1 MTGQVMVFAPA
12 PELTITIEQAGDD
25 THIHLH
31 AGGQG
36 IWQARMIATLGV
48 PVALCTAF
56 GGETGRV
63 LEPLTAAEGVWLRTV
78 TSGGRSA
85 AYVHDRRDGERVE
98 LARSPAEP
106 MPRHELD
113 ELYGLA
119 LTEGLRATV
128 SVLSGTR
135 DPHVIEPDVYRRL
148 AGDLRRNDGL
158 VVADLTGDYLD
169 AVLESGLDFLKVSH
183 EELVESGRAPDDSQE
198 ALVKALRELHEEGAQ
213 TVAVSR
219 AEKPALVYLDGEI
232 HEVRLPSLE
241 PADHRGAGDSM
252 TAGVAA
258 TMAQGGDMR
267 TAIRIGGAA
276 GAVNVT
282 RHGLGTGRASVIS
295 KLMEEVELVPLSQQ
309 QTRKASSA
317 ARNDGAGRAARK
329 RGAGAAGKQEAGRSA

>member
-1 MTGQVMVFAPA
+1 MVFAPA
-12 PELTITIEQAGDD
+12 PELTITIEQEGDD
-25 THIHLH
+25 SHIHLH

-36 IWQARMIATLGV
+36 VWQARMIATLGV

-63 LEPLTAAEGVWLRTV
+63 LEPLTAAEGVWLRSV
-78 TSGGRSA
+78 ASSGRNG

-98 LARSPAEP
+98 LARSPADP
-106 MPRHELD
+106 LSRHELD

-119 LTEGLRATV
+119 LSEGLRASV

-135 DPHVIEPDVYRRL
+135 DAHVVEPDVYRRL
-148 AGDLRRNDGL
+148 AGDLRRNDCK
-158 VVADLTGDYLD
+158 VVADLTGEYLE

-183 EELVESGRAPDDSQE
+183 EELVESGRAADDSPQ
-198 ALVKALRELHEEGAQ
+198 ALVKALRELHEAGAE

-219 AEKPALVYLDGEI
+219 AEKPALVYVDGEVF
-232 HEVRLPSLE
+232 EVRLPPLE

-252 TAGVAA
+252 TAGVTA

-282 RHGLGTGRASVIS
+282 RHGLGTGRASVIG
-295 KLMEEVELVPLSQQ
+295 KLMEKVELVELGQ
-309 QTRKASSA
+309 KASGEA
-317 ARNDGAGRAARK
+317 AERRDAVTVSPDELAQDAR
-329 RGAGAAGKQEAGRSA
+329 RSA